1 MSRLRRCMLYLPST
15 VRRLG
20 SHSIIQRSIKQSI
33 KQSIERSIKQPKRIQ
48 NDSNNDIKNTEDIV
62 LIIDNK

>member
-1 MSRLRRCMLYLPST
+1 MLYLPST

-20 SHSIIQRSIKQSI
+20 SHSIIQRSI